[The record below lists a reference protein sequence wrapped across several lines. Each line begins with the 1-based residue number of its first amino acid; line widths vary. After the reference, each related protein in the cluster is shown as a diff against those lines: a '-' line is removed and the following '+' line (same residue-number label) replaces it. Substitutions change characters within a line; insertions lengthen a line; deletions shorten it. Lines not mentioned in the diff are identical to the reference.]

1 MNPIYLAKLVK
12 WVPKGIKAIVKP
24 EHGSKLP
31 GIIYYLLKH

>member
-1 MNPIYLAKLVK
+1 MSPMNLAKLVK
-12 WVPKGIKAIVKP
+12 LVPLGIKAIVKP